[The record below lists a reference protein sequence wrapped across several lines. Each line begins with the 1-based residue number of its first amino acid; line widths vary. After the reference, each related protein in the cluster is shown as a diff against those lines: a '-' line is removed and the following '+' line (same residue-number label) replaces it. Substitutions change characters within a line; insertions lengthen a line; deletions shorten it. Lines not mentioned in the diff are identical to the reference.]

1 MDAKK
6 HTRETI
12 RTMNSEDYTR
22 LRDAYYKVAEGLG
35 ALADEASSLGTDE
48 REALQDLR
56 AAMSKLNHLGGSL

>member
-1 MDAKK
+1 MDAEK

-12 RTMNSEDYTR
+12 RAMNGEDYTR
-22 LRDAYYKVAEGLG
+22 LRDAYFKMAEGLG

-56 AAMSKLNHLGGSL
+56 AAMSKLNHLGGIL